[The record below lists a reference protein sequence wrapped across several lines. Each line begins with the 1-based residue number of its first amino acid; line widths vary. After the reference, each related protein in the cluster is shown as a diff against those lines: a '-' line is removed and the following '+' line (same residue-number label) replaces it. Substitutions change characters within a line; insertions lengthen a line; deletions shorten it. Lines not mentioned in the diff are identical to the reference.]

1 MKQSITRAS
10 LVLALASSAAL
21 LAGCSSDSSGDDS
34 AAETTSTADA
44 QVTTDSGSVEV
55 IDQTHLLL
63 ATAQETLEARG
74 LQVEATDATGQGRT
88 IDDPT
93 LWVVVTQDPTSGEV
107 DAGSTVALTVKKT
120 DDPAG

>member
-1 MKQSITRAS
+1 MKQSITRAG

-21 LAGCSSDSSGDDS
+21 LAGCSDSGSSDDSS
-34 AAETTSTADA
+34 AAETTADA

-55 IDQTHLLL
+55 IDQTHLFL

-74 LQVEATDATGQGRT
+74 LKVEATDATGQGRS

-93 LWVVVTQDPTSGEV
+93 AWVVVTQDPSSGTV
-107 DAGSTVALTVKKT
+107 DAGSTVVLKVKKT
-120 DDPAG
+120 DDPAS